1 MTSITEEPLRLF
13 IFLPL
18 PPSLVIYANEIVD
31 REKEIEIIT
40 KRSSTNI
47 STKIL
52 VSTTESSKQ
61 MSRIL
66 PNPNDR
72 RGSPE
77 SRKCPRSI
85 GDPTFQLSYKDLAK
99 IDDDLSHNVC
109 HCPMN
114 LIPRFPQVSLYI
126 YTRIYE
132 CFFPTVRS
140 LVERKHMLPLL
151 ETKLSPLHHAERRRG
166 EEIFVAFRS
175 TKKRNVRDYIVSR
188 FFSSVV
194 TWTLCNFFPPLLRGA
209 ICAHRLARGGIDR
222 NLLRDTVSL
231 RFITDARCNK

>member
-151 ETKLSPLHHAERRRG
+151 ETKLSPLHHAERRRN
-166 EEIFVAFRS
+166 FRRVS
-175 TKKRNVRDYIVSR
+175 IPKSVTGIVSR

>member
-1 MTSITEEPLRLF
+1 MGKSGQHLGYQTSGCNSSRGSEHAVTRYKSLFAMTSITEEPLRLF

-151 ETKLSPLHHAERRRG
+151 ETKLSPLHHAERRRN
-166 EEIFVAFRS
+166 FRRVS
-175 TKKRNVRDYIVSR
+175 IPKSVTGIVSR

-194 TWTLCNFFPPLLRGA
+194 VT
-209 ICAHRLARGGIDR
+209 
-222 NLLRDTVSL
+222 
-231 RFITDARCNK
+231 

>member
-61 MSRIL
+61 MSGIL

-126 YTRIYE
+126 YTHVYMNVFSPRFAPSSSGNICYP
-132 CFFPTVRS
+132 CSKRS
-140 LVERKHMLPLL
+140 FHPS
-151 ETKLSPLHHAERRRG
+151 TTRRG
-166 EEIFVAFRS
+166 EEE
-175 TKKRNVRDYIVSR
+175 KKFSSR
-188 FFSSVV
+188 FDRPKSV
-194 TWTLCNFFPPLLRGA
+194 TFAIISFRDSFPA
-209 ICAHRLARGGIDR
+209 WW
-222 NLLRDTVSL
+222 
-231 RFITDARCNK
+231 

>member
-151 ETKLSPLHHAERRRG
+151 ETKLSPLHHAERRRN
-166 EEIFVAFRS
+166 FRRVS
-175 TKKRNVRDYIVSR
+175 IPKSVTGIVSR
-188 FFSSVV
+188 FFFSVVV

>member
-31 REKEIEIIT
+31 REKEREIIT

-151 ETKLSPLHHAERRRG
+151 ETKLSPLHHAERRRN
-166 EEIFVAFRS
+166 FRRVS
-175 TKKRNVRDYIVSR
+175 IPKSVTGIVSR
-188 FFSSVV
+188 FFSSVVV

>member
-126 YTRIYE
+126 YTHTYIWM
-132 CFFPTVRS
+132 FFPHGS
-140 LVERKHMLPLL
+140 LPRRA
-151 ETKLSPLHHAERRRG
+151 ETYATPARNEAFTPPPRG
-166 EEIFVAFRS
+166 EKKKFSSRFDP
-175 TKKRNVRDYIVSR
+175 KKRNGYR
-188 FFSSVV
+188 F
-194 TWTLCNFFPPLLRGA
+194 A
-209 ICAHRLARGGIDR
+209 ILFQRGGNVNAVQFLPSPPSRSNLRAQVSEGRDR
-222 NLLRDTVSL
+222 
-231 RFITDARCNK
+231 

>member
-61 MSRIL
+61 MCNTSKSQRSSWESRI
-66 PNPNDR
+66 PKMSTIH
-72 RGSPE
+72 RGFNV
-77 SRKCPRSI
+77 
-85 GDPTFQLSYKDLAK
+85 PTFLQRLGE
-99 IDDDLSHNVC
+99 NRRW
-109 HCPMN
+109 P
-114 LIPRFPQVSLYI
+114 FPQCLSLPYESDPAFPTGESIYI
-126 YTRIYE
+126 HTYIWM
-132 CFFPTVRS
+132 FFPHGS
-140 LVERKHMLPLL
+140 LPRRA
-151 ETKLSPLHHAERRRG
+151 ETYATPARNEAFTPPPRGEKKRRRN
-166 EEIFVAFRS
+166 FRRVS
-175 TKKRNVRDYIVSR
+175 IPKSVTGIVSR
-188 FFSSVV
+188 FFFSVVV

>member
-61 MSRIL
+61 MSGIL

-126 YTRIYE
+126 YTHVYMNVFSPRFAPSSSGNICYP
-132 CFFPTVRS
+132 CSKRS
-140 LVERKHMLPLL
+140 FHPS
-151 ETKLSPLHHAERRRG
+151 TTRRG
-166 EEIFVAFRS
+166 EEEKKFSSRFDS
-175 TKKRNVRDYIVSR
+175 KKRNGYR
-188 FFSSVV
+188 F
-194 TWTLCNFFPPLLRGA
+194 A
-209 ICAHRLARGGIDR
+209 ILFQRGGNVNAVQFLPSPPSRSNLRAQVSEGRDR
-222 NLLRDTVSL
+222 
-231 RFITDARCNK
+231 

>member
-31 REKEIEIIT
+31 RENEIEIIT

-61 MSRIL
+61 MSAIL

-151 ETKLSPLHHAERRRG
+151 ETKLSPLHHAERRRN
-166 EEIFVAFRS
+166 FRRVS
-175 TKKRNVRDYIVSR
+175 IPKSVTGIVSR
-188 FFSSVV
+188 FFSSVVV

>member
-126 YTRIYE
+126 YTHTYIWM
-132 CFFPTVRS
+132 FFPHGS
-140 LVERKHMLPLL
+140 LPRRA
-151 ETKLSPLHHAERRRG
+151 ETYATPARNEAFTPPPRG
-166 EEIFVAFRS
+166 EEKRRRNFRRVS
-175 TKKRNVRDYIVSR
+175 IPKSVTGIVSR
-188 FFSSVV
+188 FFFSVVV

>member
-61 MSRIL
+61 MSGIL

-151 ETKLSPLHHAERRRG
+151 ETKLSPLHHAERRRN
-166 EEIFVAFRS
+166 FRRVS
-175 TKKRNVRDYIVSR
+175 IPKSVTGIVSR
-188 FFSSVV
+188 FFSSVVV